1 MVVILD
7 VKVTGS
13 AEIVVAAGSSND
25 PSIII
30 ADFLGWTVAAALER
44 ILAKGYQLS
53 FVTDKYFVCTKN
65 PTRKP
70 CKKHHLTVIHPKV
83 RRPRRPARSAKA

>member
-13 AEIVVAAGSSND
+13 AEIVVAAGSSTD
-25 PSIII
+25 PGIVI

-44 ILAKGYQLS
+44 ILAKGYELS
-53 FVTDKYFVCTKN
+53 FVTDKFFVCTKTTTKR
-65 PTRKP
+65 PLKKHQVTLFHPKLRHPRRRTRK
-70 CKKHHLTVIHPKV
+70 
-83 RRPRRPARSAKA
+83 A